1 VVGRRKIKL
10 HFTVWQF
17 VRMMVFLED
26 VKKSPGPAKSS
37 LVLSQRHEIWR
48 ALDAKLTGLGKKDSQ
63 AFSELMMEQDVVL
76 EDVSA
81 DELEE
86 FIGATQGVVKKL
98 RKETEGKQR
107 DESVAA
113 GVIFECEE
121 MQVLLKGMQR
131 RLTKIQR
138 R

>member
-1 VVGRRKIKL
+1 
-10 HFTVWQF
+10 
-17 VRMMVFLED
+17 MVYLED
-26 VKKSPGPAKSS
+26 VKNSPGPAKSS

-81 DELEE
+81 DELDE
-86 FIGATQGVVKKL
+86 FIVAAKGVVKKL
-98 RKETEGKQR
+98 RKETSSR
-107 DESVAA
+107 HHDESVAA
-113 GVIFECEE
+113 GVIFEFEE
-121 MQVLLKGMQR
+121 MQVLLKSLQR
-131 RLTKIQR
+131 RLAKIR

>member
-1 VVGRRKIKL
+1 
-10 HFTVWQF
+10 
-17 VRMMVFLED
+17 MMVFLED
-26 VKKSPGPAKSS
+26 VKKLPGPAKSS
-37 LVLSQRHEIWR
+37 LVLNQRHEIWR